1 MSYRYDTFL
10 KPITTTDRN
19 IQILNTDGIVTHT
32 VNPFSVLD
40 VMISNNLLKIN
51 LKSKRV
57 ISIPFLT
64 TNESK
69 LAIVRFQEQLDT
81 LKSKVPGF
89 IDKKIENYVEDQ
101 ITSMSFSSVNYGN
114 GLTLDSGTL
123 SVGGTLSNT
132 LYLDGQFYDLV
143 AVGFDNVS
151 FTSSVFDVFANFVSL
166 DSSENIQILAD
177 SDVTIF
183 ANGQLALTGNSGLVS
198 IGNTQGLVYYTDYSS
213 GFVDRSLVDKA
224 YVLSNKVNI
233 NNSGT
238 GRILTSDGN
247 LTGSNAES
255 NLTFDGFTFSVNG
268 TSVFSGHTIFQQTSE
283 VINTTPGATDSVV
296 VYDFT
301 TGSIWYH
308 STASNNYS
316 ANFINIPETN
326 NRVITATIIISQG
339 LTGYSPSSVLIDG
352 VAQNI
357 KWSGGT
363 YSVSSNEVDIIGFT
377 FLRTGS
383 SWSQV
388 FGQINSFS

>member
-1 MSYRYDTFL
+1 MTYRYDTFL

-19 IQILNTDGIVTHT
+19 IQILNDDGIVVYT

-40 VMISNNLLKIN
+40 IMVSNNLLKIN
-51 LKSKRV
+51 LKSKRI

-64 TNESK
+64 NNESR
-69 LAIVRFQEQLDT
+69 LAIVKFQEQLDT

-89 IDKKIENYVEDQ
+89 IDKKIENYVESQ
-101 ITSMSFSSVNYGN
+101 IGSSVSYGN
-114 GLTLDSGTL
+114 GLVFDSGTV

-143 AVGFDNVS
+143 GVGFDNIS
-151 FTSSVFDVFANFVSL
+151 FTSSVFDVVSNLISL
-166 DSSENIQILAD
+166 DSTENIQILAD
-177 SDVTIF
+177 NDVTLF

-198 IGNTQGLVYYTDYSS
+198 IGNTQGLVYYEDYSS

-224 YVLSNKVNI
+224 YVLSNQVSI
-233 NNSGT
+233 NNSGV
-238 GRILTSDGN
+238 GRILTSVGN
-247 LTGSNAES
+247 ATGSNAES

-283 VINTTPGATDSVV
+283 VINTTPGATNSVV

-301 TGSIWYH
+301 DGSIWYH
-308 STASNNYS
+308 STASTNYS

-326 NRVITATIIISQG
+326 NRAITATIIISQG
-339 LTGYSPSSVLIDG
+339 ATGYFPNSVSING
-352 VAQNI
+352 VAQNV

-363 YSVSSNEVDIIGFT
+363 YSVSSNKIDIIGFT

-388 FGQINSFS
+388 FGQISSFS

>member
-151 FTSSVFDVFANFVSL
+151 FTSSVFDVFANLVSL
-166 DSSENIQILAD
+166 DSSENVQILAD
-177 SDVTIF
+177 NDITLF

-224 YVLSNKVNI
+224 YVDSKRVNI
-233 NNSGT
+233 
-238 GRILTSDGN
+238 
-247 LTGSNAES
+247 
-255 NLTFDGFTFSVNG
+255 F
-268 TSVFSGHTIFQQTSE
+268 
-283 VINTTPGATDSVV
+283 GATNSVV
-296 VYDFT
+296 VYDFNN
-301 TGSIWYH
+301 GSTFYH
-308 STASNNYS
+308 STASTNYS
-316 ANFINIPETN
+316 ANFINIPETD
-326 NRVITATIIISQG
+326 NRTITTKVIISQG
-339 LTGYSPSSVLIDG
+339 PTGYSPNSILINGVTQSV
-352 VAQNI
+352 
-357 KWSGGT
+357 KWLGGT
-363 YSVSSNEVDIIGFT
+363 YSVSSNSVDVIEFT
-377 FLRTGS
+377 FLRTN
-383 SWSQV
+383 SWIEV
-388 FGQINSFS
+388 LGQITSFS